1 MLYLIAAVI
10 LLAMTL
16 VFFILLLQ
24 PNLRKP
30 ESTWSMWKR
39 KANAFLEK
47 DKRFSEK
54 MKLMLTIL
62 GGGQRPV
69 LDLLT
74 LFVLSIA
81 TGAVSMLTIMSVVD
95 QFSVGFLFGL
105 VGMAMPY
112 LVVVYL
118 YLKVTSNARKKFLF
132 FVQEYLNT
140 YIYHGKVI
148 PLAFKRMEERCPTE
162 FRGILTYLNIRL
174 SDSSSF
180 DDVMWE
186 FADILRLDW
195 ATDFVYIVI
204 SGQRGDTKD
213 IEKALNGLIVDL
225 YNAKNV
231 DEERRSIT
239 RVVSWFILGLTVF
252 CPYLIVLNIHFLPE
266 AKRIYFQTRAG
277 LNFLALGSLTC
288 FVCFFGSLLWAKKG
302 ERL

>member
-1 MLYLIAAVI
+1 MLYLFSAAI
-10 LLAMTL
+10 LVAIML
-16 VFFILLLQ
+16 VCLVLLFQ

-30 ESTWSMWKR
+30 ESNWRKWKR
-39 KANAFLEK
+39 KGNEFLEK

-54 MKLMLTIL
+54 MRVMLTIL
-62 GGGQRPV
+62 GGGQHPIM
-69 LDLLT
+69 DLLT

-81 TGAVSMLTIMSVVD
+81 AGVVSMLTTMSVVH
-95 QFSVGFLFGL
+95 QFSVGFLFGI
-105 VGMAMPY
+105 VGMGMPY
-112 LVVVYL
+112 LAVVYW

-140 YIYHGKVI
+140 YVYHGKVI
-148 PLAFKRMEERCPTE
+148 TLAFKRMGDKCPPE
-162 FRGILTYLNIRL
+162 FRSILTYLNIRL
-174 SDSSSF
+174 SDSSPF
-180 DDVMWE
+180 DEVMWE

-239 RVVSWFILGLTVF
+239 RMVSWFILALMIC
-252 CPYLIVLNIHFLPE
+252 CPYFIVLNMEFLPA
-266 AKRIYFQTRAG
+266 AKRIYFQTQAG

-288 FVCFFGSLLWAKKG
+288 FLCYVGSLIWAKKG